1 MPAGDAGGRCWDWG
15 HSLCCQESTP
25 FPPTAPGRCRAP
37 SSPGSFSSHAH
48 LLPGVKR
55 AAQLCGGLEITAQ
68 SFKKCRRLR
77 EYRGARFVLLIPR
90 TFCTTACRARPPP
103 TSIRTRGPLLAVP
116 ARHCCILASSR
127 PCCDAALGRAQL
139 RCLQQEW
146 QQECRCCS
154 RPFPGMGGDQKKST
168 YCSSQTRHTVLR
180 PPGAMTL
187 LVL

>member
-15 HSLCCQESTP
+15 HSLCCQESTH
-25 FPPTAPGRCRAP
+25 FPPTP
-37 SSPGSFSSHAH
+37 PGSFSSHTH
-48 LLPGVKR
+48 LLRGVKQ
-55 AAQLCGGLEITAQ
+55 AAQLWGGLEITAQ
-68 SFKKCRRLR
+68 SFKKCRHLR

-90 TFCTTACRARPPP
+90 TFCTTACPAHRPP

-139 RCLQQEW
+139 RCRCRQQEW

-168 YCSSQTRHTVLR
+168 YCSSQTRHTVLH